1 MVRAR
6 ARRRRLPRALGARIR
21 GDLPAHGARAARLHA
36 GGTGF
41 TILGRSA
48 GGLGYARFSGSRNAF
63 GTVTASTFGGIEPFE
78 MALYGRS
85 GVILGGAAARPSDRR
100 APSNGTLLDAAVTR
114 GNVTGTYS
122 TRQILVR
129 GVLLQPD
136 RRFGQPAFVTAVAAN
151 PAGDAAVTVSY
162 PMLSRKRTTV
172 VGFRNRLFI
181 RPRGSTTFQRK
192 LDYGRQTVGSSPSTL
207 AINGPGDVLL
217 AWDDRKAVRTRLI
230 SSEGKIGAEQRLGT
244 GGSPWIGAS
253 STRIVAP
260 IDSTRR
266 MLVAWLAQRAGSS
279 GNAGGPGI
287 VAAAVAS
294 PGKSF
299 GRQQT
304 LEANLPRGDG
314 TLISGTAVQ
323 AAILRDRSVVTW
335 TGAENRQFV
344 VRTADIV
351 SGRAG
356 ASTRLSAAGAQSELQ
371 VWPWAPAAARSWSG
385 AATRVRRATTRPR
398 APPARQHGV
407 RPRRSPALRS
417 TRPQPARSSR
427 QARSP
432 ARRSSSSA
440 TPSPRTCR
448 LRPSRFPYGSASAP
462 RPDRLRSHGADEP
475 ALAPRLAVRLDAGLA
490 VADARPRYELG
501 EPRSGQQP
509 RTHRLGSAQGRE
521 AVGRPGVPRDVPPEL
536 TDPRSR
542 VTTSLVCGS
551 SSAVAAS
558 RHPMT
563 RSVTS
568 SGRNRPVAASRRTA
582 SMSLGPSRAGAER
595 DAGGVHLQH
604 GQRRLDLIDDART
617 CVQCPP
623 GATERQAHDSDHPL
637 APTSTTRSRRRC
649 GPHRC
654 PCRWPWRSMRAAA
667 CVWEAPPAHAPCS
680 MRRPPMRRV
689 APRLKRRC
697 SVSERGASRCPRRLA
712 RRSTRASRPRRVR

>member
-1 MVRAR
+1 MPLVAAAGVLAAAAPAAAPAAPPWSEPEPVAGGYLAR
-6 ARRRRLPRALGARIR
+6 WEPGFGGIFLRTVPGQLGFTQ
-21 GDLPAHGARAARLHA
+21 

-136 RRFGQPAFVTAVAAN
+136 RRFGQPAVVTAVAAN

-181 RPRGSTTFQRK
+181 RPRGGTTFQRK
-192 LDYGRQTVGSSPSTL
+192 LDYGRQTVGSSPSAL

-244 GGSPWIGAS
+244 GGSPWIGAP
-253 STRIVAP
+253 STRIVAS

-371 VWPWAPAAARSWSG
+371 
-385 AATRVRRATTRPR
+385 
-398 APPARQHGV
+398 
-407 RPRRSPALRS
+407 
-417 TRPQPARSSR
+417 
-427 QARSP
+427 
-432 ARRSSSSA
+432 
-440 TPSPRTCR
+440 
-448 LRPSRFPYGSASAP
+448 
-462 RPDRLRSHGADEP
+462 
-475 ALAPRLAVRLDAGLA
+475 GLA
-490 VADARPRYELG
+490 VGPRGGALVVWRSDTGTPGHYASARAAGTSAWGATETITSATETINSAQEYAPPTGALVASS
-501 EPRSGQQP
+501 PVSGQALVLISDP
-509 RTHRLGSAQGRE
+509 IPT
-521 AVGRPGVPRDVPPEL
+521 DVPPPTEPFPVRL
-536 TDPRSR
+536 
-542 VTTSLVCGS
+542 
-551 SSAVAAS
+551 
-558 RHPMT
+558 
-563 RSVTS
+563 SV
-568 SGRNRPVAASRRTA
+568 
-582 SMSLGPSRAGAER
+582 
-595 DAGGVHLQH
+595 
-604 GQRRLDLIDDART
+604 
-617 CVQCPP
+617 
-623 GATERQAHDSDHPL
+623 
-637 APTSTTRSRRRC
+637 
-649 GPHRC
+649 
-654 PCRWPWRSMRAAA
+654 RAA
-667 CVWEAPPAHAPCS
+667 P
-680 MRRPPMRRV
+680 
-689 APRLKRRC
+689 
-697 SVSERGASRCPRRLA
+697 
-712 RRSTRASRPRRVR
+712 